1 MTAEDYSV
9 SRLPSAQ
16 EIAPLSSVP
25 HGADGTR
32 LRKDPRKQHRKKK
45 KEDARREMKDLPDLD
60 EQRLLLAPPD
70 DEDDDEGN
78 HLDVLV

>member
-1 MTAEDYSV
+1 MTAEDFSV
-9 SRLPSAQ
+9 TRLPQAQ

-32 LRKDPRKQHRKKK
+32 LGKDHRKQHRKKK
-45 KEDARREMKDLPDLD
+45 KKDARREMQNSSDNE
-60 EQRLLLAPPD
+60 EQLLLPSSAD
-70 DEDDDEGN
+70 DEDDEGN